1 MNKKIALTFVVG
13 IIISVATLYL
23 ALKNVP
29 FPDLIEYFLSI
40 NYIWVLPTVFL
51 IGISFIL
58 RVIRWQ
64 FILNSNQRVGFWH
77 SFHPLMIGFM
87 INCVLPGRV
96 GEMARPVIL
105 KTKAAVPYTTGLA
118 TVAAERIFD
127 LGLLIILF
135 TALFIRIEIDPALG
149 IPFGDYT
156 LNGDTLRV
164 VFKGLLRLSMLL
176 LACILLV
183 SFTQTRKVIKWCIH
197 RIPRLFVFAGTR
209 LKDKIHKKLSIPLL
223 SIVDNIA
230 AGFFLLRQPG
240 RIGVCLLLTL
250 VIWALHAFSYY
261 LFALGCPGITLTF
274 LELTAV
280 MIIICF
286 FISLPSAPGYWG
298 LWEAGGVF
306 GMLLFGVSAREAAGF
321 TLASHAIQL
330 FPVIIAG
337 LVSAFITG
345 VNIWQVSFE
354 KH

>member
-1 MNKKIALTFVVG
+1 
-13 IIISVATLYL
+13 
-23 ALKNVP
+23 
-29 FPDLIEYFLSI
+29 
-40 NYIWVLPTVFL
+40 
-51 IGISFIL
+51 
-58 RVIRWQ
+58 
-64 FILNSNQRVGFWH
+64 
-77 SFHPLMIGFM
+77 
-87 INCVLPGRV
+87 
-96 GEMARPVIL
+96 
-105 KTKAAVPYTTGLA
+105 
-118 TVAAERIFD
+118 
-127 LGLLIILF
+127 
-135 TALFIRIEIDPALG
+135 
-149 IPFGDYT
+149 
-156 LNGDTLRV
+156 
-164 VFKGLLRLSMLL
+164 
-176 LACILLV
+176 
-183 SFTQTRKVIKWCIH
+183 
-197 RIPRLFVFAGTR
+197 
-209 LKDKIHKKLSIPLL
+209 
-223 SIVDNIA
+223 
-230 AGFFLLRQPG
+230 
-240 RIGVCLLLTL
+240 LTL